1 MELVFKIFAP
11 AGSFHGVDYNEKKQ
25 RQGSADLV
33 YFENFGHFQDGRTEI
48 TKGEFV
54 QYFERWSARNRRVL
68 NPQFHAMLSCKEK
81 AYSHER
87 LKEVAL
93 EIMDKMGYS
102 GIPLLIYAHKDT
114 DNNHVHIVTSRVGVD
129 GKKVNHD
136 FEHKRSHEILNKI
149 LDIEPAEVY
158 KKDLEEVMCYK
169 YSSVALMGLLM
180 ERKGYNVVDKEPS
193 IYFYKNGRQQGFVS
207 KEEIRSRIS
216 NEKSIK
222 DINQIKAW
230 FYKYSAKYDSRVIA
244 ETKTVYTDR
253 KKEFTSRLTEHL
265 KEKFGLEF
273 VFFSGKEKDKPYG
286 YAIIDYNNKAVYKGS
301 DVLKLD
307 LLEALSSTVG
317 QEVKTE
323 AGEERETVITA
334 EVRGQ
339 GEALGPLAAQK
350 AGKERELFPMG
361 NIMELSLEGLQ
372 GILNTGNSQDSGE
385 TSPVVK
391 RKRKRGFM

>member
-1 MELVFKIFAP
+1 MGLVFKIFTP
-11 AGSFHGVDYNEKKQ
+11 GGSFHGVDYNEKKQ
-25 RQGSADLV
+25 KQGSADLV

-48 TKGEFV
+48 TKREFV

-169 YSSVALMGLLM
+169 YGSVALMGLLM

-207 KEEIRSRIS
+207 KEEVRSKIS
-216 NEKSIK
+216 DERSMKN
-222 DINQIKAW
+222 INQIKAW
-230 FYKYSAKYDSRVIA
+230 LYKYAAKYDSRVVA
-244 ETKTVYTDR
+244 ESSAVYTT
-253 KKEFTSRLTEHL
+253 KSKEFRSRLTEHL
-265 KEKFGLEF
+265 REKFGLEF

-286 YAIIDYNNKAVYKGS
+286 YAIIDHSHKAVYNGS
-301 DVLKLD
+301 EVLKLD
-307 LLEALSSTVG
+307 LLDALRSTIA
-317 QEVKTE
+317 QQVKTA
-323 AGEERETVITA
+323 AGEEKEPVITA
-334 EVRGQ
+334 EPGEQ
-339 GEALGPLAAQK
+339 QEALGPLAAEK
-350 AGKERELFPMG
+350 AGKEPELFPMG

-372 GILNTGNSQDSGE
+372 SILNTNNRQDSGE